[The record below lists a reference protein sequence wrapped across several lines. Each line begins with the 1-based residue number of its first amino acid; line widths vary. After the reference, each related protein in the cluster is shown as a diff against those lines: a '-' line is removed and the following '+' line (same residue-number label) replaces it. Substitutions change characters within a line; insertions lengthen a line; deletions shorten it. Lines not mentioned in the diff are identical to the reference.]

1 MKGKVKYRDGGS
13 TIQESSEKASDGGG
27 KLFGEGILFERM
39 PESDVDIIP
48 GLLRGSRKK
57 FKDESENGMKTGGM
71 TKKSGRDGCAIR
83 GKTRA

>member
-1 MKGKVKYRDGGS
+1 MKGKVKYQDGGS
-13 TIQESSEKASDGGG
+13 TVQKPSAKESDGGR

-39 PESDVDIIP
+39 PDSDTDIIP

-57 FKDESENGMKTGGM
+57 FKDESENGMKIGGM

-83 GKTRA
+83 GRTRG